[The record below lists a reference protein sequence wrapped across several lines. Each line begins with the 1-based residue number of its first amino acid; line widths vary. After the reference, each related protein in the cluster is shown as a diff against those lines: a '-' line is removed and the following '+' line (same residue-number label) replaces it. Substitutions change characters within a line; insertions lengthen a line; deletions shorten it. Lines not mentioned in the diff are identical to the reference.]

1 MDQSANTSASSTH
14 QNPDMTLFWGCFIA
28 LIATGFGFI
37 ARVLT
42 ANQWG
47 PEFGLSE
54 TQVGEIFGVG
64 FWPLAISLILFSLII
79 DKVGYKVAMW
89 FGLICHTL
97 STILIVLAK
106 GYWGMYIGTFVL
118 ALGSG
123 CVEAYINPVVATM
136 FDKGKTKWLNIL
148 HAGWPGGMVIAGFII
163 LILASGLAWRIQIAV
178 ILLPTI
184 IYAAMLINKKFPIN
198 ERVAAGIDYKT
209 MLSEVGAI
217 GALIIAAMVV
227 RELGRLFSWPDLLQV
242 ILAVGTA
249 IYFWVYTRSLGR
261 PLYIL
266 LLLLMTI
273 LATTELGVDSWITS
287 LMETEMAAMGLQ
299 AGWVLIY
306 TSVIMMVLR
315 LFASGPLVS
324 ALTPLGLL
332 ASCAALAALG
342 LIYLSTA
349 TGVAILLAAT
359 LYGIGKTFF
368 WPTTLGIVAEQFPKG
383 GALTLNAIAGVGML
397 AVGIVGNPFL
407 GNFQDKQVDKQLMAY
422 DQQNATTYHD
432 AYITMDK
439 VSVFGSYKSLN
450 LDKLESAP
458 ADEKEIISSVQN
470 SAKKS
475 ALSTVAIF
483 PIIMLVCYLGL
494 IFYFRSKGGYKQ
506 VDISH

>member
-1 MDQSANTSASSTH
+1 MNQTVTDTTH
-14 QNPDMTLFWGCFIA
+14 AAPDMRLFWGCFIA

-89 FGLICHTL
+89 FGLLCHTL
-97 STILIVLAK
+97 STILIITAK
-106 GYWGMYIGTFVL
+106 GYTGMYIGTLVL

-136 FDKGKTKWLNIL
+136 FDKNKTKWLNIL
-148 HAGWPGGMVIAGFII
+148 HAGWPAGMVFAGLII
-163 LILASGLAWRIQIAV
+163 LILASGLPWRAQIAL
-178 ILLPTI
+178 ILLPTV
-184 IYAAMLINKKFPIN
+184 IYAFMLVNKRFPIN

-217 GALIIAAMVV
+217 GALIIAGMVV
-227 RELGRLFSWPDLLQV
+227 RELGRLFNWSDIVQIV
-242 ILAVGTA
+242 LAVGA
-249 IYFWVYTRSLGR
+249 AGYFWFYTKSLGR
-261 PLYIL
+261 PLYIF

-287 LMETEMAAMGLQ
+287 LMESEMAAIGLQ

-306 TSVIMMVLR
+306 TSAIMAGLR
-315 LFASGPLVS
+315 LFASGKLVK

-332 ASCAALAALG
+332 AVCAALAAIG
-342 LIYLSTA
+342 LIYLSSA
-349 TGVAILLAAT
+349 TGFAILIAAT
-359 LYGIGKTFF
+359 LYGVGKTFF

-407 GNFQDKQVDKQLMAY
+407 GNFQDKQVDKQLLAY
-422 DQQNATTYHD
+422 DQSNSTSYHSD
-432 AYITMDK
+432 YVTVDK
-439 VSVFGSYKSLN
+439 KSVFGTYKG
-450 LDKLESAP
+450 LDLGKLDSAP
-458 ADEKEIISSVQN
+458 DTDKEIIGGIQN
-470 SAKKS
+470 TAKKS
-475 ALSTVAIF
+475 ALSTVALF
-483 PIIMLVCYLGL
+483 PIIMLICYLGL
-494 IFYFRSKGGYKQ
+494 MVYFRRKGGYRQ
-506 VDISH
+506 VDIGH

>member
-1 MDQSANTSASSTH
+1 MDQSSDLSTTSTKA
-14 QNPDMTLFWGCFIA
+14 PDMTLFWGCVVA

-42 ANQWG
+42 ADKWA

-79 DKVGYKVAMW
+79 DRVGYKVAMW

-97 STILIVLAK
+97 STILIISAS
-106 GYWGMYIGTFVL
+106 GYTGMWLGTFVL

-136 FDKGKTKWLNIL
+136 FDRDKTKWLNIL
-148 HAGWPGGMVIAGFII
+148 HAGWPVGMVFAGLII
-163 LILASGLAWRIQIAV
+163 LILAIGLPWRVQIAL

-184 IYAAMLINKKFPIN
+184 IYAAMLINKEFPIN

-227 RELGRLFSWPDLLQV
+227 REFGRLFNWPDVVQLV
-242 ILAVGTA
+242 LAVGA
-249 IYFWVYTRSLGR
+249 AAYFWFYTKSLGR
-261 PLYIL
+261 PLYIFL
-266 LLLLMTI
+266 LLIMTI

-287 LMETEMAAMGLQ
+287 LMESEMSAIGLQ

-306 TSVIMMVLR
+306 TSAIMAGLR
-315 LFASGPLVS
+315 LFASGGLVK

-332 ASCAALAALG
+332 AVCATLAAVG
-342 LIYLSTA
+342 LIYLSKA
-349 TGVAILLAAT
+349 TGIAILIAAT
-359 LYGIGKTFF
+359 LYGLGKTFF

-407 GNFQDKQVDKQLMAY
+407 GNFQDKQIDKQLMAY
-422 DQQNATTYHD
+422 DQSNSTSYHSD
-432 AYITMDK
+432 YVTVEK
-439 VSVFGSYKSLN
+439 KSVFGAYN
-450 LDKLESAP
+450 GLDLGKLDDAP
-458 ADEKEIISSVQN
+458 DDDKNVIGDIQN
-470 SAKKS
+470 TAKKS

-483 PIIMLVCYLGL
+483 PIIMLLCYLGL
-494 IFYFRSKGGYKQ
+494 IFFFRRKGGYQQ
-506 VDISH
+506 VDIGH